1 VPPAGVQFS
10 TGSTSW
16 HDLVTRDLETSQ
28 EFAAE
33 VFGWNFGETKSGKKL
48 DYVVASVD
56 GRPIAGL
63 AQAKETGINTS
74 QWLTYL
80 TVPDL
85 DAMIARATAAGASV
99 AIQPM
104 KLKDRGRVAV
114 LLDPQGAPFGLIQ
127 GGAPAAQGAAAPVN
141 AWIWHELFT
150 RDVDAAARFY
160 EKVFGVRRRVV
171 KVGDAEHLLLQ
182 VDTVPVV
189 GVLQSPSP
197 EIRPNWLPFVRVAD
211 VSAVVGK
218 TTELGGRVILAPRP
232 DVRNGTVAIIADP
245 TGAAVGVQQ
254 LAGTE
259 AIRESPEDPPS

>member
-1 VPPAGVQFS
+1 
-10 TGSTSW
+10 
-16 HDLVTRDLETSQ
+16 
-28 EFAAE
+28 
-33 VFGWNFGETKSGKKL
+33 
-48 DYVVASVD
+48 
-56 GRPIAGL
+56 
-63 AQAKETGINTS
+63 
-74 QWLTYL
+74 
-80 TVPDL
+80 
-85 DAMIARATAAGASV
+85 
-99 AIQPM
+99 
-104 KLKDRGRVAV
+104 
-114 LLDPQGAPFGLIQ
+114 
-127 GGAPAAQGAAAPVN
+127 
-141 AWIWHELFT
+141 LFT